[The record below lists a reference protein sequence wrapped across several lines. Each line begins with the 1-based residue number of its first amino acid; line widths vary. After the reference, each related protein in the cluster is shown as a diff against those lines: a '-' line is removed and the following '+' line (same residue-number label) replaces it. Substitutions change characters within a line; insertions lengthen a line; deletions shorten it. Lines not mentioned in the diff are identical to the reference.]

1 MGLINTRFHM
11 RKSRALLTGLF
22 VAGIAVAAGASL
34 FRGGSAPLL
43 EAMRVTNATSPKMVA
58 DAIRLEG
65 AKLSSKTI
73 TFTYTL
79 LSSRFSEI
87 DREVWERKIQP
98 QVERDVERAE
108 AQEAKGLLDEG
119 TTIVHRYL
127 DREGHLMAEV
137 VLTQTCEVCEAPSK
151 V

>member
-1 MGLINTRFHM
+1 MK
-11 RKSRALLTGLF
+11 KSRALLTALF
-22 VAGIAVAAGASL
+22 VAGIAVAMGAAL
-34 FRGGSAPLL
+34 LRNRDSAPLV
-43 EAMRVTNATSPKMVA
+43 EAMRATNATSPKMVA

-65 AKLSSKTI
+65 AKLSTNKI

-87 DREVWERKIQP
+87 DRGVWERKIQP
-98 QVERDVERAE
+98 EVARDVERAE
-108 AQEAKGLLDEG
+108 AQEAKGLLAEG

-127 DREGHLMAEV
+127 DREGRLMAEV
-137 VLTQTCEVCEAPSK
+137 VLTQTCDPCEAPSK